1 MEVVD
6 NFLSDYYFKQLQSII
21 MDWPWYYND
30 SIIAVPKNRHR
41 FQFTNAI
48 LDDQGIC
55 KERYDVLEPLISKLN
70 VKKLF
75 RIKANLQTRT
85 LINRSG
91 GYHVDKC
98 PCPYT
103 GVYYINTNNGYTKFK
118 KGGKVKSVANRM
130 VIFNSSL
137 EHTGFSCTDE
147 KIRIVINFNWE

>member
-6 NFLSDYYFKQLQSII
+6 NFLPDYYFKQLQSIVRG
-21 MDWPWYYND
+21 WPWFYEDY
-30 SIIAVPKNRHR
+30 IISGDNR
-41 FQFTNAI
+41 FQFTTAI
-48 LDDQGIC
+48 LNDRVIH
-55 KERYDVLEPLISKLN
+55 EEYYDVLEPLISKLN
-70 VKKLF
+70 VKKFF

-85 LINRSG
+85 LFNRSG
-91 GYHVDKC
+91 GYHIDKC